1 MGTDITGRFAPSPTG
16 RMHLGNVMCAL
27 LSWLDAKSTGGVW
40 RLRIEDIDRQRCKRE
55 YAMQL
60 IDDLLWLG
68 LPWDGEVVWQSERSE
83 IYQQYLDY
91 LTDLGLTYHC
101 NCTRND
107 LLASSAPHEADG
119 RIVYPG
125 TCRDKGLSEGA
136 VRIRVP
142 ERLEA
147 TNGDFIVQRRDGT
160 WAYQLAV
167 VIDDALM
174 GITHVVRG
182 RDLKTSVPQQE
193 FLYDVFG
200 FCKPKFLHHP
210 LLCNMTGQRL
220 CKRDRSLDLGILRK
234 KYLPEEIIGYLAYR
248 TGLVRD
254 YSAIGVKE
262 LLDVFSWCKIPD
274 RDIMID
280 GDCLPVSV
288 GPSSENLS
296 S

>member
-1 MGTDITGRFAPSPTG
+1 MEKDITGRFAPSPTG

-27 LSWLDAKSTGGVW
+27 LSWLDAKSHGGRW
-40 RLRIEDIDRQRCKRE
+40 LLRIEDIDTQRCKRE
-55 YAMQL
+55 YALQL
-60 IDDLLWLG
+60 MDDLQWLG
-68 LPWDGEVVWQSERSE
+68 LMWDDNAVWQSERGD
-83 IYQQYLDY
+83 IYQQHLDY
-91 LTDLGLTYHC
+91 LTSLGLTYHC

-125 TCRDKGLSEGA
+125 TCRDKGLREGA

-142 ERLEA
+142 KELEA

-174 GITHVVRG
+174 GINRVVRG

-200 FCKPKFLHHP
+200 FRKPEFRHHP
-210 LLCNMTGQRL
+210 LLCNMAGLRL
-220 CKRDRSLDLGILRK
+220 CKRDRSLDMGILRK
-234 KYLPEEIIGYLAYR
+234 KYLPEEIIGYLAYK
-248 TGLVRD
+248 TGLTRE
-254 YSAIGVKE
+254 YRAAGAKE
-262 LLDVFSWCKIPD
+262 LLNAFSWSRIPED
-274 RDIMID
+274 DIMINA
-280 GDCLPVSV
+280 DCLHASV
-288 GPSSENLS
+288 GQSSENPS